1 MDPRIREVG
10 PIRTTPLFDMAV
22 DLQPPQ
28 NFGDGPFGRRMHFS
42 SAGGTFHGPDLH
54 GAVLPGAGDWALF
67 RPDGAMLLDVR
78 LSLRTHDGA
87 LVYMTYGGRYVTP
100 PDLKLQLADTLTRHR
115 IDPARYYFRT
125 NPIFETG
132 SKQYAWLNDVVC
144 VGIGY
149 LIERG
154 VAYRVFRVL

>member
-1 MDPRIREVG
+1 MNSATDVIWYFAATGSVVNDHASKPKVKK
-10 PIRTTPLFDMAV
+10 PST
-22 DLQPPQ
+22 DLRNQ
-28 NFGDGPFGRRMHFS
+28 S
-42 SAGGTFHGPDLH
+42 
-54 GAVLPGAGDWALF
+54 
-67 RPDGAMLLDVR
+67 
-78 LSLRTHDGA
+78 HDGA

-100 PDLKLQLADTLTRHR
+100 PDLKLQLADTLSRHR

-154 VAYRVFRVL
+154 VAYKVFRVL